1 MKNIE
6 SQIDQKKNWRIGRKT
21 RVALWAVGGLIV
33 MTCIFFGTLIIL
45 SRQAVGS
52 YRSDAS
58 SQLNKVVNEQ
68 SADQSPVKLRGVW
81 LGRLLEPE
89 YAKVDDLQSTY
100 SDLLAK
106 VGSYVTVLN
115 QHNNLV
121 DQYNNGLK
129 SQSDQL
135 NSGLLSTVDNYM
147 DSVKK
152 HYPSESKRIAEM
164 KSLRDAVAANTSFDA
179 IRTSLNQVIDQNDTW
194 LGQIRESINTEI
206 AEFQKKIN

>member
-33 MTCIFFGTLIIL
+33 LACILFGTLIIL

-58 SQLNKVVNEQ
+58 SQLNKVVNDQ

>member
-1 MKNIE
+1 M
-6 SQIDQKKNWRIGRKT
+6 
-21 RVALWAVGGLIV
+21 
-33 MTCIFFGTLIIL
+33 
-45 SRQAVGS
+45 
-52 YRSDAS
+52 
-58 SQLNKVVNEQ
+58 
-68 SADQSPVKLRGVW
+68 RGVW

>member
-33 MTCIFFGTLIIL
+33 LAGILFGTLIIL